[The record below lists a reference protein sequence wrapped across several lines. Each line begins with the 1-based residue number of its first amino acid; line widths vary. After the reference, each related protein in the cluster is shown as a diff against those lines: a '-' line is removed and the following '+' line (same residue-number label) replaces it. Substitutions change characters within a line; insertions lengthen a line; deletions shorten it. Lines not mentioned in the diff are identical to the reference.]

1 VILYYTFLP
10 IKLVIPAL
18 PAAMAASA
26 ARAPTIDQVN
36 FDIKDL
42 KYDVN
47 RLSHQRQMKEKTSAE
62 VFSEMERL
70 LAREGNIYQVSV
82 LEIIAYNKL
91 EDENK
96 KAALLAALRISSSC
110 IWAGK
115 KAVAEAAKAGKKAVA
130 EAATT
135 TAADPKKT
143 LDELY
148 ADIQVSETSRD
159 FLSEVYR
166 LVQELGLERFL
177 GIYAQEPWGFQKV
190 LREVAEG
197 FQAGT
202 FVLPPVLR
210 EGKAT
215 FPVGTYDKYVLEAIF
230 HHDTREY
237 ISNPPL
243 WRLMPPPSNKHM
255 GVFSKFVN
263 DCLGKGKVISTAM
276 FASLYWF
283 LKMQYCSDAAHEAF
297 TTAAGSEFLDPIVIG
312 LLLSGSFPDTQ
323 EKVKSLLEAVVQQ
336 LNLQITPQDD
346 YYQEKGDLLEYFQKY
361 YDARKDIFW
370 TEETGFNQTFLELLA
385 SLMTMFEIFARCEDN
400 YIGCWVGYFEENIA
414 KRIEKFSSNNGC
426 LPKQMDDL
434 RSRIIYLFE
443 DDSSR
448 GEVVNLV
455 SPKYPSCMA

>member
-1 VILYYTFLP
+1 MDSLREDGKTDEDAFLASQSRIRDMSSKQLFSQIQKTAEREPQDELFNNELLYEWIL
-10 IKLVIPAL
+10 I
-18 PAAMAASA
+18 ASKKV
-26 ARAPTIDQVN
+26 D
-36 FDIKDL
+36 
-42 KYDVN
+42 
-47 RLSHQRQMKEKTSAE
+47 
-62 VFSEMERL
+62 
-70 LAREGNIYQVSV
+70 
-82 LEIIAYNKL
+82 
-91 EDENK
+91 DETK
-96 KAALLAALRISSSC
+96 AAALLAASRISSSC
-110 IWAGK
+110 MWAGR

-135 TAADPKKT
+135 TAADPKKP

-190 LREVAEG
+190 LREVAED
-197 FQAGT
+197 FQAGI

-215 FPVGTYDKYVLEAIF
+215 LPRGTSGEYVLDAIF
-230 HHDTREY
+230 RPGSREY
-237 ISNPPL
+237 ILNPPL

-283 LKMQYCSDAAHEAF
+283 LKMQYGSDEAHEAF
-297 TTAAGSEFLDPIVIG
+297 TVRWDNVGNEKKSPIEDLTQDCPIA
-312 LLLSGSFPDTQ
+312 LLLSGNFPDTL
-323 EKVKSLLEAVVQQ
+323 EKVKKLLEVVFKQ
-336 LNLQITPQDD
+336 LNSRITPKDD
-346 YYQEKGDLLEYFQKY
+346 YRDEKIALLIHIKKY
-361 YDARKDIFW
+361 YDARKNSFL
-370 TEETGFNQTFLELLA
+370 TEDEGFNQTFLELLA

-400 YIGCWVGYFEENIA
+400 YIGCWVSYFDANIA
-414 KRIEKFSSNNGC
+414 RHKDKFVATNDKLC
-426 LPKQMDDL
+426 RQMDDL
-434 RSRIIYLFE
+434 RSRIIRLFE
-443 DDSSR
+443 DESSR